1 MPPILSLF
9 KIFGMVR
16 VDVLGAA
23 VIGSGVTVIVGTPT
37 LTTVVAV
44 RQLLLGLSDSHSL

>member
-1 MPPILSLF
+1 
-9 KIFGMVR
+9 MVR